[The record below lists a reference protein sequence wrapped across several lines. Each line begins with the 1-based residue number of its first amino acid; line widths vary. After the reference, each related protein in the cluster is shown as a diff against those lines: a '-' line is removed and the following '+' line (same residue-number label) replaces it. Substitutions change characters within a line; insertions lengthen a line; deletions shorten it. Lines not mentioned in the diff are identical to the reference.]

1 MDEILILGARLVNE
15 SSIEEQ
21 DVLVDKFGR
30 ISKIGKDLSAQPAK
44 EIIDAEGLFLLPG
57 LIDDQVHFR
66 EPGLTQ
72 KGTIERESRAAAA
85 GGVTTYME
93 MPNVNPPTTTI
104 ERLREKLSIAAKDS
118 AVNYSFYLGGSNANL
133 EEIKQ
138 APADEIAGV
147 KVFMGSSTGDM
158 LVDDEKVLEQ
168 IFQYAPTPI
177 ATHCEDTPTILRN
190 EQAFRARHGE
200 NVSFSEHPQIRSREA
215 CLQSSSM
222 AVELA
227 KRHDARLHVLHIT
240 TAEELELFETGPV
253 QEKRITAE
261 ACVHHL
267 HFDDSYYS
275 ELGSLIKCN
284 PAIKTQE
291 DRSAIRQAVK
301 EGRID
306 VIATD
311 HAPHTREEKDAT
323 YFKAPSGLPLLQH
336 SLLILLELH
345 KEGVFSLETI
355 TERACHAPAKLFGI
369 RERGFIREG
378 YWADLVLIDTNS
390 ETAVGPSDLQS
401 KCGWSPFDG
410 KRFSSSIETTI
421 VSGKIAYRQGK
432 VQNHLRGE
440 QVTFEKNRR

>member
-1 MDEILILGARLVNE
+1 MNEILILGARLVNE
-15 SSIEEQ
+15 SSVEEQ

-30 ISKIGKDLSAQPAK
+30 ISKIGKDLSARPAK

-104 ERLREKLSIAAKDS
+104 DRLREKLSIAAKDS

-138 APADEIAGV
+138 APTSEIAGI

-168 IFQYAPTPI
+168 IFRHSPTPI

-190 EQAFRARHGE
+190 EKAFRERHGE
-200 NVSFSEHPQIRSREA
+200 EVCFSAHPQIRSREA
-215 CLQSSSM
+215 CLQSSSL

-306 VIATD
+306 IIATD
-311 HAPHTREEKDAT
+311 HAPHTRAEKDAT
-323 YFKAPSGLPLLQH
+323 YFEAPSGLPLLQH

-345 KEGVFSLETI
+345 KEGIFSLETI
-355 TERACHAPAKLFGI
+355 AERACHAPAKLFGI

-390 ETAVGPSDLQS
+390 ETIVDPSDLQS
-401 KCGWSPFDG
+401 KCGWSPFNG
-410 KRFSSSIETTI
+410 ERFSSSIATTI
-421 VSGKIAYRQGK
+421 VSGKIVYSQGK
-432 VQNHLRGE
+432 VQNHVRGE
-440 QVTFEKNRR
+440 QVAFEKNRR